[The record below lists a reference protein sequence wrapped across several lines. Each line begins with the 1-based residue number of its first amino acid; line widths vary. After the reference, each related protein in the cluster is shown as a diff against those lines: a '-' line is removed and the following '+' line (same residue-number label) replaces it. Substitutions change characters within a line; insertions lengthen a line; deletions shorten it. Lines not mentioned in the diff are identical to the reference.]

1 MKKIFIILI
10 FLTSCGYQP
19 LYLNNNLKK
28 YEFQKI
34 VLKGDNEINRKIINR
49 LQIKENEF
57 DEELNELLINSLYN
71 VSETSKNSK
80 GIVETYRSKITVLID
95 IKKDKKTIKS
105 KEFSKDFS
113 YSNRDNKFELVQY
126 QNKIKSNL
134 IDKSIEEINL
144 YLNIEWF

>member
-34 VLKGDNEINRKIINR
+34 VLKGDNKINRKIISR

-57 DEELNELLINSLYN
+57 DEELNELMINSLYN

-80 GIVETYRSKITVLID
+80 GIVETYRSKITVLIN
-95 IKKDKKTIKS
+95 IKKDEKTIKS

-144 YLNIEWF
+144 YLNIE

>member
-1 MKKIFIILI
+1 MKKIFVILI

-57 DEELNELLINSLYN
+57 DEELNELLINSLYS

-144 YLNIEWF
+144 YLNIE

>member
-1 MKKIFIILI
+1 MKKIFVILI

-49 LQIKENEF
+49 LKIKENEF

-80 GIVETYRSKITVLID
+80 GIVETYRSKITVLIN

-144 YLNIEWF
+144 YLNIE

>member
-49 LQIKENEF
+49 LKIKENEF

-80 GIVETYRSKITVLID
+80 GIVETYRSKITVLIN

-144 YLNIEWF
+144 YLNIE

>member
-19 LYLNNNLKK
+19 LYLNNNLKE

-49 LQIKENEF
+49 LKIKENEF

-80 GIVETYRSKITVLID
+80 GIVETYRSKITVLIN

-144 YLNIEWF
+144 YLNIE

>member
-1 MKKIFIILI
+1 MKKIFVILL

-28 YEFQKI
+28 NEFQKI
-34 VLKGDNEINRKIINR
+34 VLKGDNEINRKIVNR

-57 DEELNELLINSLYN
+57 DKELNELLINSLYN

-80 GIVETYRSKITVLID
+80 GIVETYRSKITVLIN
-95 IKKDKKTIKS
+95 IKKNKKIVKS

-144 YLNIEWF
+144 YLNIE

>member
-1 MKKIFIILI
+1 MKKIFVILL

-28 YEFQKI
+28 NEFQKI
-34 VLKGDNEINRKIINR
+34 VLKGDSEINRKIVNR

-57 DEELNELLINSLYN
+57 DKELNELLINSLYN

-80 GIVETYRSKITVLID
+80 GIVETYRSKITVLIN
-95 IKKDKKTIKS
+95 IKKNKKIVKS

-144 YLNIEWF
+144 YLNIE

>member
-1 MKKIFIILI
+1 MKKIFVILF

-28 YEFQKI
+28 NEFQKI

-57 DEELNELLINSLYN
+57 NEELNELLINSLYN

-80 GIVETYRSKITVLID
+80 GIVETYRSKITVLVNIE
-95 IKKDKKTIKS
+95 KDKKTIKS

-144 YLNIEWF
+144 YLNIE